1 MIGVSDILQHIDTTS
16 HSSSINKTSLSDS
29 ANDIKD
35 KTYCIKETETFDQA
49 SYKAMGNDLWQ
60 TDYQYFLSKYDDF
73 NNDSDDEIVGKLNSE
88 LLWGHHLERAKKI
101 TQADNNFYTTFK
113 QHA

>member
-1 MIGVSDILQHIDTTS
+1 M
-16 HSSSINKTSLSDS
+16 
-29 ANDIKD
+29 ANDDFRSNMIL
-35 KTYCIKETETFDQA
+35 
-49 SYKAMGNDLWQ
+49 GNELSQ
-60 TDYQYFLSKYDDF
+60 TDDQNLLFKYDDF

-101 TQADNNFYTTFK
+101 TQADNNFYTTFQ